1 MGNLNLIRT
10 NSENIDFKNLVEDL
24 EQYLAEID
32 GEEHSFYAQ
41 YNQLSQ
47 INHCVILYVDG
58 CTVSCGAFKFFENQT
73 VEIKRMYTKTEFR
86 GRNFARMILIELEN
100 WALEEGFSKCIL
112 ETGKRQ
118 KSAVKLYQK
127 QGCNIIPNYG
137 QYAEVENS
145 ICFEKV
151 LKVKWLNCL
160 LL

>member
-10 NSENIDFKNLVEDL
+10 NSENIDFKNLVKDL
-24 EQYLAEID
+24 DQYLAEID

-47 INHCVILYVDG
+47 INHCVILYLDG
-58 CTVSCGAFKFFENQT
+58 CTVSFGAFKFYENQT
-73 VEIKRMYTKTEFR
+73 VEIKRMYTKPEFR
-86 GRNFARMILIELEN
+86 GYNFARMILIELEN

-127 QGCNIIPNYG
+127 QGGNIIPNYG

-151 LKVKWLNCL
+151 LKVK
-160 LL
+160 

>member
-1 MGNLNLIRT
+1 MENLNLIRT
-10 NSENIDFKNLVEDL
+10 NSENIDFKDLVEDL
-24 EQYLAEID
+24 DQYLAEID

-41 YNQLSQ
+41 YNHVSQ

-58 CTVSCGAFKFFENQT
+58 FSVSCGAFKFFENQT
-73 VEIKRMYTKTEFR
+73 VEIKRMYTKPEFR
-86 GRNFARMILIELEN
+86 GRNFAKMILIELEN

-118 KSAVKLYQK
+118 ESAVKLYQK
-127 QGCNIIPNYG
+127 QGYIIIPNYG

-151 LKVKWLNCL
+151 LKVK
-160 LL
+160 